1 MDKFLKF
8 VEKAST
14 IVVGVIFF
22 IFSIYLLSISFLS
35 TTVIDKSEKV
45 LFKSDSPILLILCL
59 MLFMFWLMVMYQKV
73 KLSDKAKKIILY
85 SAYALAGIFAVAF
98 VLTTQLVPRADQKY
112 VITIAEAFRNGDFS
126 AMDKGAYLDKYPFQ
140 SRLVWVLYL
149 LSFVFGKGNFVA
161 IQLLNVVAFLFS
173 AFFLGRIAKAVFKND
188 EVKFFTEIIFLFFV
202 PLMCYVSFVYGN
214 VGGLCLGLGAVY
226 FELKFFESQKII
238 DMIISAVFISFA
250 VLLKPNFLIF
260 LVAMVIFLIL
270 DMVKKKKILKQGVSI
285 LILAALYFIV
295 GFTADFT
302 VKSISK
308 RELSDGIPNTAWV
321 ALGLQEGWKGPGW
334 YTRFSID
341 TYKEN
346 GYDTEKT
353 KEAVLENISQSL
365 DDFKS
370 GKRDAVDFFA
380 RKTASQW
387 NDPTFQCV
395 NLMQGHESDVQ
406 EKFILPKFMYGE
418 NATWIFEIFNIVHT
432 LMLFGILLWF
442 VSEYKKLDVNMLIL
456 AVIFIGGFLFHLLWE
471 AKAQYTVLFYVLIFP
486 YCIMG
491 YIKFIPKLSE
501 FIKAYGKSTGSLK
514 NKINIKKTV
523 AVVVYLVLIII
534 LGFMKT
540 KTLNFSGDEKKIEEY
555 FNSLTVVQEIGK

>member
-45 LFKSDSPILLILCL
+45 LFKSDSPILLIFCL

-73 KLSDKAKKIILY
+73 KLSDKAKKTILY

-226 FELKFFESQKII
+226 FEVKFFESEKIT

-321 ALGLQEGWKGPGW
+321 ALGLQEGSRGPGW

-418 NATWIFEIFNIVHT
+418 NATWIFGIFNIVHT

-456 AVIFIGGFLFHLLWE
+456 AVIFIGGFLFHLVWE